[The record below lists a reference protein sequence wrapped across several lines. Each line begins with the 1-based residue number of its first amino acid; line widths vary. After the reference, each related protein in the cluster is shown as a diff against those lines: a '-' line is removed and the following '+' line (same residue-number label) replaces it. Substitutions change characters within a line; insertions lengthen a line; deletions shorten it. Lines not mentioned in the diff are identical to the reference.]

1 MSTWWNCNEI
11 ETKLSCRNVV
21 FDTNLWPL
29 LVWGSDCNKEC
40 LCAKCVGSRVIC
52 ARLNILYRL
61 NYWGS
66 QKFSNNGVWLLED
79 QWIVIN
85 FFPMSLSSHCNY
97 NWFTCI
103 LFWQKI
109 FICIVNQHLFE
120 YINWQKTPFTL
131 PPIECKC
138 WGDHWNIQPFSLEF
152 YESKIHAGDFFFFK
166 YS

>member
-1 MSTWWNCNEI
+1 MRDQT
-11 ETKLSCRNVV
+11 
-21 FDTNLWPL
+21 
-29 LVWGSDCNKEC
+29 
-40 LCAKCVGSRVIC
+40 
-52 ARLNILYRL
+52 LYRL
-61 NYWGS
+61 NFWCS

-138 WGDHWNIQPFSLEF
+138 WGDHWNIQPVSLEF

-166 YS
+166 YSKLVLIIPPPPPSGMYELECMSVLITGL